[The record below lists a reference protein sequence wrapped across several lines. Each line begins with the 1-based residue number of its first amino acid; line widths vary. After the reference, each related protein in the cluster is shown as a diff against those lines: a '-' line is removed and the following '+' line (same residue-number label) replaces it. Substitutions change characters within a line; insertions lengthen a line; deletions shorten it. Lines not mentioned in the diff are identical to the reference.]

1 MRYKTLGQGL
11 SEKFGARSTFFFGG
25 PIFSQEMLG
34 GGGGN
39 DKKFSG
45 LISVKPSFPKN
56 FQD

>member
-11 SEKFGARSTFFFGG
+11 SEKFGAWGTFFFGG

-34 GGGGN
+34 GGGN

-45 LISVKPSFPKN
+45 LISVKPRFPKN